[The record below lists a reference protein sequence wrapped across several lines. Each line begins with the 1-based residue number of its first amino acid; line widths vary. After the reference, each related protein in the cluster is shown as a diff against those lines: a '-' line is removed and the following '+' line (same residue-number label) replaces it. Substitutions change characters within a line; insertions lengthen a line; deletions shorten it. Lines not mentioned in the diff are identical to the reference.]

1 MEKVELSRKVRD
13 VTGMTYDQAK
23 IAVGAVFDIM
33 AEELRH
39 GRQVRIRDFFTFS
52 AVEHGGRWGTNP
64 QTGAKMFIEG
74 YRKPVA
80 KAGAVL
86 KRMLREGDAE

>member
-23 IAVGAVFDIM
+23 IAVDAVFSVM
-33 AEELRH
+33 AEEMRL

-52 AVEHGGRWGTNP
+52 SVEHGARQVRNP
-64 QTGAKMFIEG
+64 QTGALMFVDG

-86 KRMLREGDAE
+86 KRMMREGDSE